1 MANET
6 KKGKQK
12 LQSILQSLLNNPVT
26 GINEKVSV
34 QNIKF
39 ENEKKILEKCIL
51 IQN

>member
-1 MANET
+1 M

-12 LQSILQSLLNNPVT
+12 LQSIVQSLVNNPVT

-34 QNIKF
+34 QNMEF
-39 ENEKKILEKCIL
+39 ENGKKILEKCIL